1 MNRIGSGISEGDE
14 LAESAGRRG
23 KLSFALPSKTHVHG
37 VNFVI
42 YRLKIDAMSWM
53 NVMIMSSSACVFRII
68 AWIPERTL
76 VNMIEAARLH
86 VEMRISDAA

>member
-42 YRLKIDAMSWM
+42 YRLKIDAMPDQDIPSLRACFSHVATLRLVYSKRALRA
-53 NVMIMSSSACVFRII
+53 VMY
-68 AWIPERTL
+68 IP
-76 VNMIEAARLH
+76 A
-86 VEMRISDAA
+86 